1 MFTRIGTFCYKA
13 IQSKW
18 INIICF
24 PIFGIFLITEGYA
37 FLQDGPGHL
46 SGMLY
51 VISGSLWILCAVFEL
66 LSHYLNVVSKT
77 VDSVITAI
85 LSVITAILAI
95 SAAVLTL
102 YCLINY

>member
-1 MFTRIGTFCYKA
+1 MSAWIGTFYFKA
-13 IQSKW
+13 IRSKW
-18 INIICF
+18 INIVCF

-51 VISGSLWILCAVFEL
+51 VISGSLWILCTVFEL

-85 LSVITAILAI
+85 LAI